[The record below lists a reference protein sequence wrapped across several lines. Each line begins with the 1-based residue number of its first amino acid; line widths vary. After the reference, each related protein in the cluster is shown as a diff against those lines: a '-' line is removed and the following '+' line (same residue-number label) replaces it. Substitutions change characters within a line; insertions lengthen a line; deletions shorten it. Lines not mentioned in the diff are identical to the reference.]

1 MPATQQLS
9 TVVVPESTEHQGTA
23 EVAQFLEFCQAR
35 SADLHLVAADGT
47 SVPLPSQVVTLLS
60 QLASTLLAGEG
71 VAINP
76 IAKEM
81 TTGEAAAML
90 GMSRP
95 TLIKLLDADRIPS
108 HRIGTHRRVL
118 LRDVLAFRRQRLLE
132 RRKSYE
138 ALMEECDALGID
150 Q

>member
-1 MPATQQLS
+1 MSATQQLS
-9 TVVVPESTEHQGTA
+9 TVVVPESIEHQDTA
-23 EVAQFLEFCQAR
+23 QMAQFLEFCQAQ
-35 SADLHLVAADGT
+35 SADLRLVAVDGT

-60 QLASTLLAGEG
+60 QLATTLLAGEA

-108 HRIGTHRRVL
+108 HRVGTHRRVL
-118 LRDVLAFRRQRLLE
+118 LRDVLEFRRQRLLE
-132 RRKSYE
+132 RRRSYE
-138 ALMEECDALGID
+138 ALMEECDVLGID
-150 Q
+150 E